1 MGMLTVRQD
10 YHWKQRAVVLAGVE
24 IGGAAGAGKGI
35 VEQAPSFSS
44 CAFPRVGR
52 QELISGKDVSTVS
65 SVRVNPFGGKLSRL
79 VRERYRG
86 LTLEQNACAKL
97 LLPSVRHALL

>member
-1 MGMLTVRQD
+1 MRPLPMGCE
-10 YHWKQRAVVLAGVE
+10 VE
-24 IGGAAGAGKGI
+24 IGRAVGAGKGI
-35 VEQAPSFSS
+35 VERAPSFSS
-44 CAFPRVGR
+44 CAFRARLGP

-86 LTLEQNACAKL
+86 LTLEQNACAKF
-97 LLPSVRHALL
+97 LLPSVRHDLL